1 MKMIGFLLKLKL
13 WFFDNAVFYIN
24 GSETLP
30 PPLSKAEEAAV
41 IERIRS
47 GDSRAR
53 EPLIV
58 HNLRLVVYIAKKSRQ
73 LWDLGEG
80 TLTIPE
86 SIDWAI
92 TDIPPKDL
100 EHRKELKKQRE
111 YEQKYGLLDDAVPNI
126 DDKDIRACVES
137 SGLLSISQ
145 KRLAIDY
152 DFDLDSAQFSRVRVI
167 AFSVS
172 SRAPNAVRRK

>member
-1 MKMIGFLLKLKL
+1 MV
-13 WFFDNAVFYIN
+13 DH
-24 GSETLP
+24 SE
-30 PPLSKAEEAAV
+30 
-41 IERIRS
+41 I
-47 GDSRAR
+47 
-53 EPLIV
+53 
-58 HNLRLVVYIAKKSRQ
+58 LRKFGNDYLATVYIAKKSRQ

-111 YEQKYGLLDDAVPNI
+111 YEQKYGLLDDTVANI
-126 DDKDIRACVES
+126 DDKDIRACVKS

-145 KRLAIDY
+145 KRLVIDY

-167 AFSVS
+167 MRIFWDKYTEQ
-172 SRAPNAVRRK
+172 RKSNL

>member
-1 MKMIGFLLKLKL
+1 MV
-13 WFFDNAVFYIN
+13 DH
-24 GSETLP
+24 SE
-30 PPLSKAEEAAV
+30 
-41 IERIRS
+41 I
-47 GDSRAR
+47 
-53 EPLIV
+53 
-58 HNLRLVVYIAKKSRQ
+58 LRKFGNDYLATVYIAKKSRQ

-111 YEQKYGLLDDAVPNI
+111 YEQKYGLLDDTAANI
-126 DDKDIRACVES
+126 DDKDIRACVKS

-145 KRLAIDY
+145 KRLVIDY
-152 DFDLDSAQFSRVRVI
+152 NFDLDSAQFSRVRVI
-167 AFSVS
+167 MRIFWDKYTEQ
-172 SRAPNAVRRK
+172 RKSNL

>member
-1 MKMIGFLLKLKL
+1 MI
-13 WFFDNAVFYIN
+13 DH
-24 GSETLP
+24 SE
-30 PPLSKAEEAAV
+30 
-41 IERIRS
+41 I
-47 GDSRAR
+47 
-53 EPLIV
+53 
-58 HNLRLVVYIAKKSRQ
+58 LRKFGNNYLATVYIAKKSRQ

-111 YEQKYGLLDDAVPNI
+111 YEQKYGLLDDTVANI
-126 DDKDIRACVES
+126 DDKDIRACVKS

-145 KRLAIDY
+145 KRLVIDY

-167 AFSVS
+167 MRMFWDKYTEQ
-172 SRAPNAVRRK
+172 RKSNL

>member
-1 MKMIGFLLKLKL
+1 MI
-13 WFFDNAVFYIN
+13 DH
-24 GSETLP
+24 SE
-30 PPLSKAEEAAV
+30 
-41 IERIRS
+41 I
-47 GDSRAR
+47 
-53 EPLIV
+53 
-58 HNLRLVVYIAKKSRQ
+58 LRKFGNDYLATVYIAKKSRQ

-111 YEQKYGLLDDAVPNI
+111 YEQKYGLLDDTVANI
-126 DDKDIRACVES
+126 DDKDIRACVKS

-145 KRLAIDY
+145 KRLVIDY
-152 DFDLDSAQFSRVRVI
+152 NFDLDSAQFSRVRVI
-167 AFSVS
+167 MRIFWDKYTEQ
-172 SRAPNAVRRK
+172 RKSNL

>member
-1 MKMIGFLLKLKL
+1 MI
-13 WFFDNAVFYIN
+13 DH
-24 GSETLP
+24 SEILRKFGNNY
-30 PPLSKAEEAAV
+30 LAA
-41 IERIRS
+41 
-47 GDSRAR
+47 
-53 EPLIV
+53 
-58 HNLRLVVYIAKKSRQ
+58 VYIAKKSRQ

-111 YEQKYGLLDDAVPNI
+111 YEQEFGLLNDVVANI

-145 KRLAIDY
+145 KRLVIDY
-152 DFDLDSAQFSRVRVI
+152 DFDLDSAQFSRVQVI
-167 AFSVS
+167 MRIFWDKYTEQ
-172 SRAPNAVRRK
+172 RKSNL

>member
-1 MKMIGFLLKLKL
+1 MI
-13 WFFDNAVFYIN
+13 DH
-24 GSETLP
+24 SE
-30 PPLSKAEEAAV
+30 
-41 IERIRS
+41 I
-47 GDSRAR
+47 
-53 EPLIV
+53 
-58 HNLRLVVYIAKKSRQ
+58 LRKFGNDYLATVYIAKKSRQ
-73 LWDLGEG
+73 LWELGEG

-111 YEQKYGLLDDAVPNI
+111 YEQKYGLLDDTVANI
-126 DDKDIRACVES
+126 DDKDIRACVKS

-145 KRLAIDY
+145 KRLVIDY

-167 AFSVS
+167 MRMFW
-172 SRAPNAVRRK
+172 NKYTEQRKSNL

>member
-1 MKMIGFLLKLKL
+1 MI
-13 WFFDNAVFYIN
+13 DY
-24 GSETLP
+24 SEILRKFGNDY
-30 PPLSKAEEAAV
+30 LAA
-41 IERIRS
+41 
-47 GDSRAR
+47 
-53 EPLIV
+53 
-58 HNLRLVVYIAKKSRQ
+58 VYIAKKSRQ

-111 YEQKYGLLDDAVPNI
+111 YEQKYGLLYDTVANI
-126 DDKDIRACVES
+126 DDKDIRACVKS

-145 KRLAIDY
+145 KRLVIDY
-152 DFDLDSAQFSRVRVI
+152 DFDLDSPQFSRVRVI
-167 AFSVS
+167 MRMFWDKYTEQ
-172 SRAPNAVRRK
+172 RKSNL

>member
-1 MKMIGFLLKLKL
+1 MV
-13 WFFDNAVFYIN
+13 DH
-24 GSETLP
+24 SE
-30 PPLSKAEEAAV
+30 
-41 IERIRS
+41 I
-47 GDSRAR
+47 
-53 EPLIV
+53 
-58 HNLRLVVYIAKKSRQ
+58 LRKFGNDYLATVYIAKKSRQ

-111 YEQKYGLLDDAVPNI
+111 YEQKYGLLDDTVANI
-126 DDKDIRACVES
+126 DDKDIRACVKS

-145 KRLAIDY
+145 KRLVIDY
-152 DFDLDSAQFSRVRVI
+152 NFDLDSAQFSRVRVI
-167 AFSVS
+167 MRIFWDKYTEQ
-172 SRAPNAVRRK
+172 RKSNL

>member
-1 MKMIGFLLKLKL
+1 MV
-13 WFFDNAVFYIN
+13 DH
-24 GSETLP
+24 SE
-30 PPLSKAEEAAV
+30 
-41 IERIRS
+41 I
-47 GDSRAR
+47 
-53 EPLIV
+53 
-58 HNLRLVVYIAKKSRQ
+58 LRKFGNDYLATVYIAKKSRQ

-100 EHRKELKKQRE
+100 EHRKEMKKQRE
-111 YEQKYGLLDDAVPNI
+111 YEQKYGLLDDTVANI
-126 DDKDIRACVES
+126 DDKDIRACVKS

-145 KRLAIDY
+145 KRLVIDY

-167 AFSVS
+167 MRIFWDKYTEQ
-172 SRAPNAVRRK
+172 RKSNL

>member
-1 MKMIGFLLKLKL
+1 MI
-13 WFFDNAVFYIN
+13 DY
-24 GSETLP
+24 SEILRKFGNNY
-30 PPLSKAEEAAV
+30 LAA
-41 IERIRS
+41 
-47 GDSRAR
+47 
-53 EPLIV
+53 
-58 HNLRLVVYIAKKSRQ
+58 VYIAKKSRK
-73 LWDLGEG
+73 LWELGEG

-111 YEQKYGLLDDAVPNI
+111 YEQKYGLLDDTVANI
-126 DDKDIRACVES
+126 DDKDIRACVKS

-145 KRLAIDY
+145 KRLVIDY

-167 AFSVS
+167 MRIFWDKYTEQ
-172 SRAPNAVRRK
+172 RKSNL

>member
-1 MKMIGFLLKLKL
+1 MV
-13 WFFDNAVFYIN
+13 DH
-24 GSETLP
+24 SE
-30 PPLSKAEEAAV
+30 
-41 IERIRS
+41 I
-47 GDSRAR
+47 
-53 EPLIV
+53 
-58 HNLRLVVYIAKKSRQ
+58 LRKFGNDYLATVYIAKKSRQ

-111 YEQKYGLLDDAVPNI
+111 YEQKYGLLDDTMANI
-126 DDKDIRACVES
+126 DDKDISACVKS

-145 KRLAIDY
+145 KRLVIDY
-152 DFDLDSAQFSRVRVI
+152 DFDLDFAQFSRVRVI
-167 AFSVS
+167 MRMFWDKYTEQ
-172 SRAPNAVRRK
+172 RKSNL

>member
-1 MKMIGFLLKLKL
+1 MI
-13 WFFDNAVFYIN
+13 DH
-24 GSETLP
+24 SEILRKFGNDY
-30 PPLSKAEEAAV
+30 LAA
-41 IERIRS
+41 
-47 GDSRAR
+47 
-53 EPLIV
+53 
-58 HNLRLVVYIAKKSRQ
+58 VYIAKKSRK
-73 LWDLGEG
+73 LWELGEG

-100 EHRKELKKQRE
+100 EHRKELKKQRK
-111 YEQKYGLLDDAVPNI
+111 YEQKYGLLDDTVANI

-145 KRLAIDY
+145 KRLVIDY

-167 AFSVS
+167 MRIFWDKYTEQ
-172 SRAPNAVRRK
+172 RKSNL

>member
-1 MKMIGFLLKLKL
+1 MI
-13 WFFDNAVFYIN
+13 DH
-24 GSETLP
+24 SE
-30 PPLSKAEEAAV
+30 
-41 IERIRS
+41 I
-47 GDSRAR
+47 
-53 EPLIV
+53 
-58 HNLRLVVYIAKKSRQ
+58 LRKFGNNYLATVYIAKKSRQ

-111 YEQKYGLLDDAVPNI
+111 YEQKYGLLDDTVANI
-126 DDKDIRACVES
+126 DDKDIRACVKS

-145 KRLAIDY
+145 KRLVIDY

-167 AFSVS
+167 MRIFWDKYTEQ
-172 SRAPNAVRRK
+172 RKSNL

>member
-1 MKMIGFLLKLKL
+1 MI
-13 WFFDNAVFYIN
+13 DH
-24 GSETLP
+24 SEILRKFGNNY
-30 PPLSKAEEAAV
+30 LAA
-41 IERIRS
+41 
-47 GDSRAR
+47 
-53 EPLIV
+53 
-58 HNLRLVVYIAKKSRQ
+58 VYIAKKSRQ

-111 YEQKYGLLDDAVPNI
+111 YEQKYGLLDDTVANI

-145 KRLAIDY
+145 KRLVIDY

-167 AFSVS
+167 MRIFWDKYTEQ
-172 SRAPNAVRRK
+172 RKSNL

>member
-1 MKMIGFLLKLKL
+1 MI
-13 WFFDNAVFYIN
+13 DH
-24 GSETLP
+24 SE
-30 PPLSKAEEAAV
+30 
-41 IERIRS
+41 I
-47 GDSRAR
+47 
-53 EPLIV
+53 
-58 HNLRLVVYIAKKSRQ
+58 LRKFGNNYLATVYIAKKSRQ

-111 YEQKYGLLDDAVPNI
+111 YEQKYGLLDDTVANI
-126 DDKDIRACVES
+126 DDKDIHACVKS

-145 KRLAIDY
+145 KRLVIDY

-167 AFSVS
+167 MRIFWDKYTEQ
-172 SRAPNAVRRK
+172 RKSNL

>member
-1 MKMIGFLLKLKL
+1 MI
-13 WFFDNAVFYIN
+13 DH
-24 GSETLP
+24 SE
-30 PPLSKAEEAAV
+30 
-41 IERIRS
+41 I
-47 GDSRAR
+47 
-53 EPLIV
+53 
-58 HNLRLVVYIAKKSRQ
+58 LRKFGNDYLAVVYIAKKSRQ

-111 YEQKYGLLDDAVPNI
+111 YEQKYGLLDDTVANI
-126 DDKDIRACVES
+126 DDKDIRACVKS

-145 KRLAIDY
+145 KRLVIDY

-167 AFSVS
+167 MRMFWDKYTEQ
-172 SRAPNAVRRK
+172 RKSNL